1 MLYRDEND
9 RILILTREI
18 GMFMKVHL
26 VKPTIEF
33 VDWAEKHRIEIDNW
47 NACVVIF
54 YITAEK

>member
-18 GMFMKVHL
+18 GKFMKVHL

-33 VDWAEKHRIEIDNW
+33 VDWAEKHRIEIDN
-47 NACVVIF
+47 
-54 YITAEK
+54 

>member
-33 VDWAEKHRIEIDNW
+33 VDWAEKHRIEIDN
-47 NACVVIF
+47 
-54 YITAEK
+54 